1 MHRYLLRLRDVLFQR
16 IKVEADSRGISI
28 NDMINELIEIGL
40 LKIYEEETKYG
51 KIKFEQTDSE

>member
-40 LKIYEEETKYG
+40 LKIYEEEGKHG
-51 KIKFEQTDSE
+51 KIKFK